1 MTLAVSINSLYRFRN
16 MSKKPHTVAFVRQHP
31 KRSMAAQHA
40 LAERHGI
47 PKARVYTDLDL
58 CIRQR
63 RRGHG
68 DVVAVAWL
76 PLLADPK
83 RKRAKGGLRQAMM
96 DVIWAFDAT
105 ETAVLELETMRSTA
119 DKAARER
126 LIMDAIDDIARVRSG
141 VRRPGR
147 PEIAWTD
154 AQKATMEA
162 HWYSRKH
169 ATDGA
174 ALAAIH
180 AAGVNASARQV
191 RKVCGPSGRTPGGSR
206 KR

>member
-1 MTLAVSINSLYRFRN
+1 
-16 MSKKPHTVAFVRQHP
+16 MSKKQHTVAFVRAHP
-31 KRSMAAQHA
+31 KRSLAAQHA

-47 PKARVYTDLDL
+47 PKAKVYTDLDL

-83 RKRAKGGLRQAMM
+83 RLRAKGGLRQAMM

-105 ETAVLELETMRSTA
+105 ETAVFELETMRSTA
-119 DKAARER
+119 DQAVREK
-126 LIMDAIDDIARVRSG
+126 LIMDAINDIARTRTG
-141 VRRPGR
+141 IRGPGR
-147 PEIAWTD
+147 RAIEWTE
-154 AQKATMEA
+154 AQRATMA
-162 HWYSRKH
+162 GHWHSLKH
-169 ATDGA
+169 ATDA
-174 ALAAIH
+174 VALAAIH
-180 AAGVNASARQV
+180 DAGVKASAYQV
-191 RKVCGPSGRTPGGSR
+191 RKVCGSSGRPPGGSR